1 MTAVDEQQSTTPKKN
16 TPLNLKDFLD
26 GLLEEGY
33 IDQEGYEPAVAE
45 QHAAQHREKHI
56 LQFIADLNL
65 DNKQNEGHALDIE
78 TLTVALS
85 KQCGQDYFRIDP
97 LKIDVTMVIQV
108 MDYKFSQRHQILT
121 VDETPTEVVIASAEP
136 YLDVWESV
144 LEHTSQ
150 KQIKRV
156 VSNPTEIKRLATEL
170 YSLSKS
176 VRGATTGGI
185 QKKGIGNLE
194 QMLELGNIK

>member
-33 IDQEGYEPAVAE
+33 IDQEGYELAVGE

-121 VDETPTEVVIASAEP
+121 VDETPTEVVIAVPS
-136 YLDVWESV
+136 L
-144 LEHTSQ
+144 TSMSGSRYWN
-150 KQIKRV
+150 IHPRNR
-156 VSNPTEIKRLATEL
+156 S
-170 YSLSKS
+170 
-176 VRGATTGGI
+176 RG
-185 QKKGIGNLE
+185 
-194 QMLELGNIK
+194 